1 MAGSI
6 ILYPLSITRKV
17 SDMNSKLESVETVI
31 SDIQNA
37 YARMADEKELGGK
50 AWDSVKGYIKDI
62 QQPYLISYKAW
73 KTEHKEALEI
83 YSCASSNLPSVQK
96 LDRSQMENTITRS
109 ENIIQRQ
116 RDREHPNYNTIYFYE
131 DLINELRKKIDA
143 MDTFI
148 SAIRG
153 IFDSSDNMQKVIAN
167 ASTEINKVKLS
178 ENWDSIE
185 YTGLMTNNSIC
196 ELTVI
201 AGMYSI
207 LQDGIK
213 EELAGLYEIGLTDRD
228 IGIAYMRSKARGDG
242 NFIINFIRKDYSAA
256 FASIEGDKAL
266 SESSSLF
273 VVKYFL
279 GLSMLERE
287 LIENSKSV
295 MDTIDINSLSRPKEL
310 RQMRIKELE
319 DFTNAILASKDAEKI
334 KGNFSSLQK
343 VAETNIIS
351 DVLSIINCEGEMSDR
366 RYRGIIARCNNLL
379 ALATFFG
386 SNTVVINDQTSY
398 LKSFNLNEANIK
410 NLNINEN
417 TGCYYY
423 DISYKIYGNSGVYEK
438 MLDER
443 NIDFQDTIY
452 TDIKKDG
459 TSVSDL
465 LRKHRLEEYY
475 KKRDNL
481 LNDSF
486 DDWMMD
492 MATLGL
498 SDRIPFLGSVVD
510 LAVSVQSGSADD
522 SYSAV
527 NDLIDETS
535 LGENELIQKVID
547 SKSLD
552 ALAKTTDAVTG
563 YFSSK
568 EEIEQLIKE
577 YDNEKE
583 AEFFLSA
590 GVFFYGENRNEEH
603 IVSIGRYN
611 PEIAMT
617 STKIKKVGFKG
628 FLNLDEEYTQS
639 SGISN
644 FETKLGDKNSIRYK
658 LWNGGIDMW
667 NTPATELDNEL
678 NILNRDYNMDIQ
690 AGHQFENEYNYNILR
705 QKK

>member
-242 NFIINFIRKDYSAA
+242 DFIINFIRKDYSAA

-379 ALATFFG
+379 ALATFFW
-386 SNTVVINDQTSY
+386 
-398 LKSFNLNEANIK
+398 K
-410 NLNINEN
+410 
-417 TGCYYY
+417 
-423 DISYKIYGNSGVYEK
+423 
-438 MLDER
+438 
-443 NIDFQDTIY
+443 
-452 TDIKKDG
+452 
-459 TSVSDL
+459 
-465 LRKHRLEEYY
+465 
-475 KKRDNL
+475 
-481 LNDSF
+481 
-486 DDWMMD
+486 
-492 MATLGL
+492 
-498 SDRIPFLGSVVD
+498 
-510 LAVSVQSGSADD
+510 
-522 SYSAV
+522 
-527 NDLIDETS
+527 
-535 LGENELIQKVID
+535 
-547 SKSLD
+547 
-552 ALAKTTDAVTG
+552 
-563 YFSSK
+563 
-568 EEIEQLIKE
+568 
-577 YDNEKE
+577 
-583 AEFFLSA
+583 
-590 GVFFYGENRNEEH
+590 
-603 IVSIGRYN
+603 
-611 PEIAMT
+611 
-617 STKIKKVGFKG
+617 
-628 FLNLDEEYTQS
+628 
-639 SGISN
+639 
-644 FETKLGDKNSIRYK
+644 
-658 LWNGGIDMW
+658 
-667 NTPATELDNEL
+667 
-678 NILNRDYNMDIQ
+678 
-690 AGHQFENEYNYNILR
+690 
-705 QKK
+705 